1 MAYANYFGGWAPAY
15 MPQPQP
21 QPAPDMLAQFKA
33 PYQPPQPQPQP
44 NSSGLI
50 WVQGES
56 GAKSFMVAP
65 GQSALLMDS
74 EAMFFYIKTADASGV
89 PLPLRVF
96 HYSEIVPGT
105 AAPQSVEAPPKVDYV
120 TREEFEAR
128 VAELLKKEVKKL

>member
-1 MAYANYFGGWAPAY
+1 MPYANYFGGWAPGY
-15 MPQPQP
+15 IPQP

-33 PYQPPQPQPQP
+33 PYMQPQPQPQP

-65 GQSALLMDS
+65 GQSVLLMDS
-74 EAMFFYIKTADASGV
+74 EAMTFYIKTADASGV

-96 HYSEIVPGT
+96 NYAEVISGAAVPEK
-105 AAPQSVEAPPKVDYV
+105 VETPPKADYV
-120 TREEFEAR
+120 TREEFETR
-128 VAELLKKEVKKL
+128 VAELLKKEVKKV

>member
-1 MAYANYFGGWAPAY
+1 MAYANYFGGWAPGY
-15 MPQPQP
+15 MPQP

-33 PYQPPQPQPQP
+33 PYQPPQPQSQP

-65 GQSALLMDS
+65 GQSVLLMDS
-74 EAMFFYIKTADASGV
+74 EAMVFYIKTADASGV
-89 PLPLRVF
+89 PLPLRTF
-96 HYSEIVPGT
+96 HYSETVPG
-105 AAPQSVEAPPKVDYV
+105 AVAPEKVPEEPKPDYV

-128 VAELLKKEVKKL
+128 VAELLKKEAKKV

>member
-1 MAYANYFGGWAPAY
+1 MPYGNYFGSWAPGY
-15 MPQPQP
+15 MPQP
-21 QPAPDMLAQFKA
+21 QPAPDMLAQFKG

-65 GQSALLMDS
+65 GQSVLLMDS
-74 EAMFFYIKTADASGV
+74 EAMVFYIKTADASGV

-96 HYSEIVPGT
+96 RYSEVVPG
-105 AAPQSVEAPPKVDYV
+105 AAVPEKVEETPRADYV

-128 VAELLKKEVKKL
+128 VAQLLKKEAKKE

>member
-15 MPQPQP
+15 MPQP

-33 PYQPPQPQPQP
+33 PYQPPQPQP
-44 NSSGLI
+44 NNSGLI

-65 GQSALLMDS
+65 GQSVLLMDS
-74 EAMFFYIKTADASGV
+74 EAMVFYIKTADASGV

-96 HYSEIVPGT
+96 QYSEIVPGA
-105 AAPQSVEAPPKVDYV
+105 AAPQAVEAPPKAEYV

-128 VAELLKKEVKKL
+128 VAELLKKEVKKV

>member
-1 MAYANYFGGWAPAY
+1 MAYANYFGGWAPGY
-15 MPQPQP
+15 MTQP
-21 QPAPDMLAQFKA
+21 QPAPDMLAQFKS

-65 GQSALLMDS
+65 GQSVLLMDS
-74 EAMFFYIKTADASGV
+74 EAMVFYIKTADASGV
-89 PLPLRVF
+89 PLPLRTF
-96 HYSEIVPGT
+96 HYTETVPG
-105 AAPQSVEAPPKVDYV
+105 AVAPEKPPEEPKPDYV

-128 VAELLKKEVKKL
+128 VAELLKKEAKKV

>member
-1 MAYANYFGGWAPAY
+1 MAYANYYGGWAPGY

-21 QPAPDMLAQFKA
+21 VPDMLAQFKS
-33 PYQPPQPQPQP
+33 PYQPPQPPPQP
-44 NSSGLI
+44 TSSGLI

-65 GQSALLMDS
+65 GQSVLLMDS
-74 EAMFFYIKTADASGV
+74 EAMVFYIKTADASGV

-96 HYSEIVPGT
+96 HYTEAVPG
-105 AAPQSVEAPPKVDYV
+105 AAVPEKAPEEPKPDYV

-128 VAELLKKEVKKL
+128 VAELLKKEAKKV